1 MNHPLREEQTGVD
14 GVCAQVPEESNTGAR
29 SEVHG
34 PCFQREQ
41 YGSRA
46 EIRSS
51 LRGTAVNHLLSREA
65 HRLPNIGCLANIVG
79 HTVPSLY
86 NFLVDLSST
95 GLWAGARVTNH
106 RDHQLTFGVIMES
119 PTSNGK
125 LVLLWGHHGGQTRSG
140 GIKLCH

>member
-29 SEVHG
+29 SEAHG

-41 YGSRA
+41 YRSRA

-65 HRLPNIGCLANIVG
+65 HRLPNVGCLANIVG
-79 HTVPSLY
+79 TLHSVRTIFWWIVAA
-86 NFLVDLSST
+86 LSP
-95 GLWAGARVTNH
+95 WAEARVTNH

-125 LVLLWGHHGGQTRSG
+125 LVLLWWHHGGQTRSG